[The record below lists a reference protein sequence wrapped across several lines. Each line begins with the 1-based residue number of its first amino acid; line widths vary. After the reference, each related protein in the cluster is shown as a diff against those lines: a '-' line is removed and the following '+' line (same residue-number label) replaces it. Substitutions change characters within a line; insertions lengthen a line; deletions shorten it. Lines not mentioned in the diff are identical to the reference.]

1 MGVESGLQV
10 WRVADHVQMIALFAA
25 GFFLFLALVATAV
38 GLLLAAT
45 AIMWLIALLVT
56 LCVWRWYL
64 VPYVALSSEWLVVQ
78 GAFAHR
84 AVRCRA
90 IREARPG
97 LYGLR
102 IKTTS
107 GGFVASAVQKSTFA
121 EWLHRES
128 RADMVIAQILE
139 RVDHSI
145 ALAGSTSPVD
155 RAELSRRSPRRRS
168 DCRTAR
174 SRAGRSAASSPCS
187 ASA

>member
-1 MGVESGLQV
+1 MQQRFAGTVRAMGVESGLQV
-10 WRVADHVQMIALFAA
+10 WRVADRVRKVALFAA

-45 AIMWLIALLVT
+45 ATMWLIAIFVT
-56 LCVWRWYL
+56 VCVWRWYL

-78 GAFAHR
+78 GAFGHR
-84 AVRCRA
+84 AVPCRA

-107 GGFVASAVQKSTFA
+107 GAFIAGAVQKSKFA

-128 RADMVIAQILE
+128 RADEVVAQIME
-139 RVDHSI
+139 RVDHS
-145 ALAGSTSPVD
+145 LA
-155 RAELSRRSPRRRS
+155 
-168 DCRTAR
+168 
-174 SRAGRSAASSPCS
+174 
-187 ASA
+187 